1 MKKSVQKEIKYKLIM
16 LGDENVGKTSI
27 INRFKKNEYS
37 GSYEPTIGLDFQTQS
52 ITVDNL
58 NVKLLLYDTAGQEKF
73 RSLIPLYTKEANIIF
88 LIYDISN
95 YDSFSNIEKWHQL
108 LDNINKDEGI
118 FFLVGNKIDL
128 TEERKVKEEEAKAYA
143 DNNNFIFAEV
153 SALNGDGIED
163 LFLNKLANQIKI
175 QLLNNEKFVRDQEE
189 ENLKFNLQDIKE
201 NKEKNK
207 TKKNVVVVLNNNLY
221 I

>member
-207 TKKNVVVVLNNNLY
+207 PKKKCCCCLK
-221 I
+221 

>member
-175 QLLNNEKFVRDQEE
+175 QLINNNKFVRDQEE
-189 ENLKFNLQDIKE
+189 ENLKFNFQDIKE

-207 TKKNVVVVLNNNLY
+207 TKKKCCCC
-221 I
+221 IK

>member
-1 MKKSVQKEIKYKLIM
+1 M
-16 LGDENVGKTSI
+16 
-27 INRFKKNEYS
+27 
-37 GSYEPTIGLDFQTQS
+37 
-52 ITVDNL
+52 
-58 NVKLLLYDTAGQEKF
+58 KLLLYDTAGQEKF

-95 YDSFSNIEKWHQL
+95 YDSFSNIEKWYQL
-108 LDNINKDEGI
+108 LDNINKDEEI

-175 QLLNNEKFVRDQEE
+175 QLINNNKFVRDQEE
-189 ENLKFNLQDIKE
+189 ENLKFNFQDIKE

-207 TKKNVVVVLNNNLY
+207 TKKKCCCC
-221 I
+221 IK